1 MGEDEKRKLYQ
12 WKRLKVLK
20 ELRKKITILKPDQGK
35 NVALLKQKDYKNC
48 LGMLLTDQNKLK
60 RTNKDPTLM
69 RLRNVQIYVNKLSN
83 CDEINKEKKK

>member
-35 NVALLKQKDYKNC
+35 NVALLKQKDYKKAN
-48 LGMLLTDQNKLK
+48 Q
-60 RTNKDPTLM
+60 
-69 RLRNVQIYVNKLSN
+69 
-83 CDEINKEKKK
+83 